1 MGRKPVGQG
10 QYFYFCL
17 ALLIFFA
24 GCSTLQ
30 ESSRSQEM
38 REALT
43 TGRQLLAHGD
53 YDGSLKAFQDVV
65 VMAQD
70 QPPADAATYNIG
82 LVYAHPQNS
91 RRDLQKAIGSF
102 SRLITHY
109 PESPWT
115 EQAKI
120 WVGVLNEAEES
131 KQAVEDS
138 KQVIE
143 KSREEVEKNRLAVEE
158 FRGINPDVPT
168 IILTAHGSIESAV
181 EAMRRGAYSYLTKP
195 FEPADLLMQIER
207 ALETHKLN
215 CEIKRLKEI
224 LHERFDFA
232 NIIARSA
239 KMRAVLDVVTRI
251 ATLDSTVHVHGE
263 SGTGKELI
271 AKAIHL
277 ASDRRDKAF
286 VALNCAALP
295 ESLLESELFG
305 HEKGAFTGAV
315 KSTKGLFTQAH
326 GGTLFLDEIGDMPR
340 ATQSKLLRVLQEKQ
354 FYPVGGESPIEV
366 DVRVIVATNKD
377 LEQQVQK
384 GLFREDLFYRIHV
397 IPIYLPSL
405 RERKDDIMPL
415 VEHFLKKY
423 SQHMKK
429 EVKGLTPEALRKL
442 MLHDWP
448 GNVRELEN
456 TIEYAVA
463 MTQKDVVTEDYILQG
478 KSTASERG
486 QNFSAENAPDWNG
499 GLRPLKDARDAF
511 ERDYLIQ
518 VLSMTEGNVSQ
529 AAKLAGKYR
538 ADFYDL
544 LKKHDLKAHE
554 FKKSK
559 PLLPN

>member
-1 MGRKPVGQG
+1 MAKGQI
-10 QYFYFCL
+10 L
-17 ALLIFFA
+17 VVDDNPNLLELIRMR
-24 GCSTLQ
+24 L
-30 ESSRSQEM
+30 ES
-38 REALT
+38 A
-43 TGRQLLAHGD
+43 D
-53 YDGSLKAFQDVV
+53 YDVTATGDELEAVRELKEKVFDLCIVDLMLANGDGLSLMD
-65 VMAQD
+65 
-70 QPPADAATYNIG
+70 
-82 LVYAHPQNS
+82 
-91 RRDLQKAIGSF
+91 
-102 SRLITHY
+102 
-109 PESPWT
+109 
-115 EQAKI
+115 
-120 WVGVLNEAEES
+120 
-131 KQAVEDS
+131 
-138 KQVIE
+138 
-143 KSREEVEKNRLAVEE
+143 E

-195 FEPADLLMQIER
+195 FEPSDLLLQIDR
-207 ALETHKLN
+207 ALENRKLN
-215 CEIKRLKEI
+215 YEIQRLKDI
-224 LHERFDFA
+224 LNERYDFA
-232 NIIARSA
+232 NIIARSG
-239 KMRAVLDVVTRI
+239 KMRAVLDVVSRI
-251 ATLDSTVHVHGE
+251 AKLDSTVHIHGE

-277 ASDRRDKAF
+277 ASNRKDKAF

-315 KSTKGLFTQAH
+315 KSTRGLFTQAH

-340 ATQSKLLRVLQEKQ
+340 ATQSKLLRVLQERQ
-354 FYPVGGESPIEV
+354 FYPVGSEMPMEV

-377 LEQQVQK
+377 LEDQVRK
-384 GLFREDLFYRIHV
+384 GLFRDDLFYRIHV
-397 IPIYLPSL
+397 IPVFLPPL
-405 RERKDDIMPL
+405 RERKDDIVPL
-415 VEHFLKKY
+415 LEHFLKKY
-423 SQHMKK
+423 GEHMKK

-442 MLHDWP
+442 MMHDWP

-463 MTQKDVVTEDYILQG
+463 MVQSDMVTDDYILQG
-478 KSTASERG
+478 RSATTERIPTLAQEPTEEAG
-486 QNFSAENAPDWNG
+486 G

-544 LKKHDLKAHE
+544 LKKHDLNAHE

-559 PLLPN
+559 PGLPN